1 MEQNPSEDNLK
12 RMLGLTILG
21 LIKLWEAFEEKE
33 SSFETLTETH
43 KSLEKAARSVRKY
56 KKHSYPP
63 LPEESL
69 DKTIESA
76 SLERDPV
83 LTGPLH

>member
-1 MEQNPSEDNLK
+1 MAQEPSEDKLK

-43 KSLEKAARSVRKY
+43 RNLEKAARSVRKY
-56 KKHSYPP
+56 KKRSYPL
-63 LPEESL
+63 LPEEQL
-69 DKTIESA
+69 RQNDQE
-76 SLERDPV
+76 
-83 LTGPLH
+83 